1 MEVPRS
7 SDPPLRIKPIQ
18 NTERRK
24 VSCLNGKLPL
34 LLSLSIFP
42 FPSASLP
49 LPQHLC
55 PSVLPGVSFSAQ
67 GPAACP
73 APRTPRAGGSSEG
86 CGAGLALR
94 CRRSRPAPPRLR
106 PPAPHRGA
114 APAGAAAGAA
124 ATGMRRGAG
133 PGRRW
138 ALLWALLWAL
148 CCAAAGGG
156 GGRRRAA
163 SLGEMLREVEA
174 LMEDT
179 QHKLRNAV
187 QEMEAE
193 EEGAKKLSEVNFEN
207 LPPNYHNES
216 DKETRIGNRT
226 VQTHQE
232 IDKVTDNKTGSTV
245 FSETVITSIRDGE
258 NKRNHECIIDE
269 DCETGKY
276 CQFSTFEYKC
286 QLCKT
291 QHTPCSRD
299 VECCGD
305 QLCVWGQCRKSTSKG
320 ENGTICENQHDC
332 NPGMCCA
339 FQKELLFPVCTPL
352 PEEGEPCHD
361 PSNRLLNLITWDL
374 EPDGVLE
381 QCPCASG
388 LICQPQSHSP
398 TSVCEPSANETRN
411 NEKEDP
417 LIMEEMPFLSLI
429 PRDIL
434 SDYEESSVIQEVRR
448 ELESLEE
455 QAGLKPEPDSAQ
467 DLVLGD
473 EI

>member
-1 MEVPRS
+1 
-7 SDPPLRIKPIQ
+7 
-18 NTERRK
+18 
-24 VSCLNGKLPL
+24 
-34 LLSLSIFP
+34 
-42 FPSASLP
+42 
-49 LPQHLC
+49 
-55 PSVLPGVSFSAQ
+55 
-67 GPAACP
+67 
-73 APRTPRAGGSSEG
+73 
-86 CGAGLALR
+86 
-94 CRRSRPAPPRLR
+94 
-106 PPAPHRGA
+106 
-114 APAGAAAGAA
+114 
-124 ATGMRRGAG
+124 MRRGAG
-133 PGRRW
+133 PGPRW
-138 ALLWALLWAL
+138 LLLAALLGGLY
-148 CCAAAGGG
+148 CAAAG

-193 EEGAKKLSEVNFEN
+193 EEGAKKLSEVNFED

-216 DKETRIGNRT
+216 NTETRIGNKT

-245 FSETVITSIRDGE
+245 FSETVITSIKDGE
-258 NKRNHECIIDE
+258 NRRNHECIIDE

-276 CQFSTFEYKC
+276 CQFSTFEYNC

-291 QHTPCSRD
+291 QHTRCSRD

-305 QLCVWGQCRKSTSKG
+305 QLCVWGECRTSTARG
-320 ENGTICENQHDC
+320 ENGTICESQHDC

-339 FQKELLFPVCTPL
+339 FRKELLFPVCTPL

-361 PSNRLLNLITWDL
+361 PSNRLLNLITWEL

-388 LICQPQSHSP
+388 LICQPRSHST
-398 TSVCEPSANETRN
+398 TSVCELSANETRKD
-411 NEKEDP
+411 EKEDP
-417 LIMEEMPFLSLI
+417 LIVDEMPFLSLI
-429 PRDIL
+429 PQEIL
-434 SDYEESSVIQEVRR
+434 SDYEESSVIQEVRK
-448 ELESLEE
+448 ELESLED
-455 QAGLKPEPDSAQ
+455 QAGLEPEPDSAPE
-467 DLVLGD
+467 LFLGD

>member
-1 MEVPRS
+1 MRIWMCVCCS
-7 SDPPLRIKPIQ
+7 IGLLRL
-18 NTERRK
+18 TSR
-24 VSCLNGKLPL
+24 GFGYD
-34 LLSLSIFP
+34 SLSCQNIF
-42 FPSASLP
+42 FSL
-49 LPQHLC
+49 
-55 PSVLPGVSFSAQ
+55 SDG
-67 GPAACP
+67 
-73 APRTPRAGGSSEG
+73 
-86 CGAGLALR
+86 
-94 CRRSRPAPPRLR
+94 
-106 PPAPHRGA
+106 
-114 APAGAAAGAA
+114 
-124 ATGMRRGAG
+124 
-133 PGRRW
+133 
-138 ALLWALLWAL
+138 
-148 CCAAAGGG
+148 
-156 GGRRRAA
+156 
-163 SLGEMLREVEA
+163 
-174 LMEDT
+174 
-179 QHKLRNAV
+179 K
-187 QEMEAE
+187 MEAE

-216 DKETRIGNRT
+216 NMETRIGNKT

-245 FSETVITSIRDGE
+245 FSETVITSIKDGE

-291 QHTPCSRD
+291 QRTHCSRD

-305 QLCVWGQCRKSTSKG
+305 QLCVWGECRKSTSKG

-361 PSNRLLNLITWDL
+361 PSNQLLNLITWEL

-381 QCPCASG
+381 RCPCASG
-388 LICQPQSHSP
+388 LICQPQSHST
-398 TSVCEPSANETRN
+398 TSVCELSANETRN

-417 LIMEEMPFLSLI
+417 LIMDEMPFLSLI

-434 SDYEESSVIQEVRR
+434 SDYEESSVIQEVRK
-448 ELESLEE
+448 ELESLEDE
-455 QAGLKPEPDSAQ
+455 AGLKPEPDSAQ
-467 DLVLGD
+467 ELFLGD

>member
-1 MEVPRS
+1 M
-7 SDPPLRIKPIQ
+7 
-18 NTERRK
+18 RRG
-24 VSCLNGKLPL
+24 SGAGARRRWL
-34 LLSLSIFP
+34 LLAALLG
-42 FPSASLP
+42 A
-49 LPQHLC
+49 LC
-55 PSVLPGVSFSAQ
+55 
-67 GPAACP
+67 
-73 APRTPRAGGSSEG
+73 
-86 CGAGLALR
+86 
-94 CRRSRPAPPRLR
+94 
-106 PPAPHRGA
+106 
-114 APAGAAAGAA
+114 GAAA
-124 ATGMRRGAG
+124 R
-133 PGRRW
+133 
-138 ALLWALLWAL
+138 
-148 CCAAAGGG
+148 G

-216 DKETRIGNRT
+216 NTETRIGNKT

-245 FSETVITSIRDGE
+245 FSETVITSIKDGE

-286 QLCKT
+286 QPCKN
-291 QHTPCSRD
+291 QHTHCSRD

-305 QLCVWGQCRKSTSKG
+305 QLCVWGKCRKSTSKG
-320 ENGTICENQHDC
+320 ENGTICENQQDC

-361 PSNRLLNLITWDL
+361 PSNRLLNLITWEL

-381 QCPCASG
+381 RCPCASG
-388 LICQPQSHSP
+388 LICQPQSHSA
-398 TSVCEPSANETRN
+398 TSVCELSANETRN

-417 LIMEEMPFLSLI
+417 LIMDEMPFLSLI

-434 SDYEESSVIQEVRR
+434 SDDEESSVIQEVRK
-448 ELESLEE
+448 ELESLED
-455 QAGLKPEPDSAQ
+455 QAGLKPEPDSAH
-467 DLVLGD
+467 DLFLGD

>member
-1 MEVPRS
+1 M
-7 SDPPLRIKPIQ
+7 
-18 NTERRK
+18 RRWA
-24 VSCLNGKLPL
+24 VLAAL
-34 LLSLSIFP
+34 L
-42 FPSASLP
+42 
-49 LPQHLC
+49 
-55 PSVLPGVSFSAQ
+55 
-67 GPAACP
+67 AA
-73 APRTPRAGGSSEG
+73 
-86 CGAGLALR
+86 L
-94 CRRSRPAPPRLR
+94 
-106 PPAPHRGA
+106 
-114 APAGAAAGAA
+114 GAAAA
-124 ATGMRRGAG
+124 
-133 PGRRW
+133 
-138 ALLWALLWAL
+138 
-148 CCAAAGGG
+148 G

-193 EEGAKKLSEVNFEN
+193 EEGAKKLSEVSFED

-216 DKETRIGNRT
+216 NTETRVGNRT

-269 DCETGKY
+269 DCEPGKY
-276 CQFSTFEYKC
+276 CQFSTLEYKC
-286 QLCKT
+286 QLCKP

-299 VECCGD
+299 VECCGE
-305 QLCVWGQCRKSTSKG
+305 QLCVWGQCRRSSSRG
-320 ENGTICENQHDC
+320 ENGTICESQHDC
-332 NPGMCCA
+332 SPGTCCA
-339 FQKELLFPVCTPL
+339 FHKELLFPVCTPL

-381 QCPCASG
+381 RCPCAGG
-388 LICQPQSHSP
+388 LSCQPQSHS
-398 TSVCEPSANETRN
+398 TASVCQLSANETQPS
-411 NEKEDP
+411 EKEDP
-417 LIMEEMPFLSLI
+417 LIMDEMPFLSLM
-429 PRDIL
+429 PQDLL

-448 ELESLEE
+448 ELESLED
-455 QAGLKPEPDSAQ
+455 QAGLNPEPDSAQ
-467 DLVLGD
+467 ELLLGD

>member
-1 MEVPRS
+1 M
-7 SDPPLRIKPIQ
+7 
-18 NTERRK
+18 RR
-24 VSCLNGKLPL
+24 GE
-34 LLSLSIFP
+34 
-42 FPSASLP
+42 
-49 LPQHLC
+49 
-55 PSVLPGVSFSAQ
+55 G
-67 GPAACP
+67 P
-73 APRTPRAGGSSEG
+73 APR
-86 CGAGLALR
+86 
-94 CRRSRPAPPRLR
+94 
-106 PPAPHRGA
+106 
-114 APAGAAAGAA
+114 
-124 ATGMRRGAG
+124 
-133 PGRRW
+133 RRW
-138 ALLWALLWAL
+138 LLLLAVLAAL
-148 CCAAAGGG
+148 CCAAAGS

-207 LPPNYHNES
+207 LPPTYHNES
-216 DKETRIGNRT
+216 NTETRIGNKT

-232 IDKVTDNKTGSTV
+232 IDKVTDNRTGSTI
-245 FSETVITSIRDGE
+245 FSETIITSIKGGE

-286 QLCKT
+286 QPCKT
-291 QHTPCSRD
+291 QHTHCSRD

-305 QLCVWGQCRKSTSKG
+305 QLCVWGECRKATSRG

-332 NPGMCCA
+332 NPGTCCA

-361 PSNRLLNLITWDL
+361 PSNRLLNLITWEL

-381 QCPCASG
+381 RCPCASG
-388 LICQPQSHSP
+388 LICQPQSHST
-398 TSVCEPSANETRN
+398 TSVCELSSNETRK

-417 LIMEEMPFLSLI
+417 LNMDEMPFISLI

-434 SDYEESSVIQEVRR
+434 SDYEESSVIQEVRK
-448 ELESLEE
+448 ELESLED
-455 QAGLKPEPDSAQ
+455 QAGVKSEHDPAH
-467 DLVLGD
+467 DLFLGD

>member
-1 MEVPRS
+1 
-7 SDPPLRIKPIQ
+7 IWQ
-18 NTERRK
+18 
-24 VSCLNGKLPL
+24 
-34 LLSLSIFP
+34 
-42 FPSASLP
+42 
-49 LPQHLC
+49 
-55 PSVLPGVSFSAQ
+55 
-67 GPAACP
+67 
-73 APRTPRAGGSSEG
+73 
-86 CGAGLALR
+86 
-94 CRRSRPAPPRLR
+94 
-106 PPAPHRGA
+106 
-114 APAGAAAGAA
+114 
-124 ATGMRRGAG
+124 
-133 PGRRW
+133 
-138 ALLWALLWAL
+138 
-148 CCAAAGGG
+148 
-156 GGRRRAA
+156 
-163 SLGEMLREVEA
+163 
-174 LMEDT
+174 
-179 QHKLRNAV
+179 
-187 QEMEAE
+187 MEAE

-216 DKETRIGNRT
+216 NTETRVGNRT

-269 DCETGKY
+269 DCEAGKY

-286 QLCKT
+286 QLCKP
-291 QHTPCSRD
+291 QHTACSRD
-299 VECCGD
+299 VECCGE
-305 QLCVWGQCRKSTSKG
+305 QLCVWGECRKSTSRG

-381 QCPCASG
+381 KCPCASG
-388 LICQPQSHSP
+388 LSCQPQGHST
-398 TSVCEPSANETRN
+398 TSVCQPSANETQN
-411 NEKEDP
+411 TEKEDP
-417 LIMEEMPFLSLI
+417 LIMDEMPFLSLI
-429 PRDIL
+429 PQDLL

-448 ELESLEE
+448 ELESLED

-467 DLVLGD
+467 DPLLGD

>member
-1 MEVPRS
+1 MGRARGTAPAPAAGPR
-7 SDPPLRIKPIQ
+7 P
-18 NTERRK
+18 
-24 VSCLNGKLPL
+24 PL
-34 LLSLSIFP
+34 LLL
-42 FPSASLP
+42 L
-49 LPQHLC
+49 LL
-55 PSVLPGVSFSAQ
+55 
-67 GPAACP
+67 AA
-73 APRTPRAGGSSEG
+73 
-86 CGAGLALR
+86 AL
-94 CRRSRPAPPRLR
+94 
-106 PPAPHRGA
+106 A
-114 APAGAAAGAA
+114 AP
-124 ATGMRRGAG
+124 
-133 PGRRW
+133 
-138 ALLWALLWAL
+138 
-148 CCAAAGGG
+148 CCAAAGA

-207 LPPNYHNES
+207 LPPSYHNES
-216 DKETRIGNRT
+216 NTETRIGNKT

-232 IDKVTDNKTGSTV
+232 IDKVTNNKTGSTIY
-245 FSETVITSIRDGE
+245 SETVITSIKDGE

-291 QHTPCSRD
+291 QHKHCSRD

-305 QLCVWGQCRKSTSKG
+305 QLCVWGECKKATSKG
-320 ENGTICENQHDC
+320 ENGTICENQQDC
-332 NPGMCCA
+332 NPGTCCA

-352 PEEGEPCHD
+352 PQEGEPCHD
-361 PSNRLLNLITWDL
+361 PSNRLLNLITWEL

-388 LICQPQSHSP
+388 LVCQSHSHST
-398 TSVCEPSANETRN
+398 TSVCELSSNETRN

-417 LIMEEMPFLSLI
+417 SIMDEMPFLSLI

-434 SDYEESSVIQEVRR
+434 SDYEESSVIQEVRK
-448 ELESLEE
+448 ELESLED
-455 QAGLKPEPDSAQ
+455 QVGLKSEPDSAH
-467 DLVLGD
+467 DPFLGD
-473 EI
+473 EEM

>member
-1 MEVPRS
+1 M
-7 SDPPLRIKPIQ
+7 
-18 NTERRK
+18 
-24 VSCLNGKLPL
+24 
-34 LLSLSIFP
+34 
-42 FPSASLP
+42 
-49 LPQHLC
+49 
-55 PSVLPGVSFSAQ
+55 
-67 GPAACP
+67 
-73 APRTPRAGGSSEG
+73 
-86 CGAGLALR
+86 
-94 CRRSRPAPPRLR
+94 
-106 PPAPHRGA
+106 
-114 APAGAAAGAA
+114 
-124 ATGMRRGAG
+124 
-133 PGRRW
+133 RRW
-138 ALLWALLWAL
+138 ALVAALGAALAAAL
-148 CCAAAGGG
+148 CLPAAG

-193 EEGAKKLSEVNFEN
+193 EEGAKKLSEVSFES

-216 DKETRIGNRT
+216 NTETRVGNRT

-286 QLCKT
+286 QLCKP

-299 VECCGD
+299 VECCGE
-305 QLCVWGQCRKSTSKG
+305 QLCVWGKCTRATAKG

-332 NPGMCCA
+332 NPGTCCA

-388 LICQPQSHSP
+388 LSCQPHGHRS
-398 TSVCEPSANETRN
+398 TSVCQLSANETQN
-411 NEKEDP
+411 TEKEDP
-417 LIMEEMPFLSLI
+417 LVVDEMPFLSLI
-429 PRDIL
+429 PQDLL

-448 ELESLEE
+448 ELESLQD
-455 QAGLKPEPDSAQ
+455 QAGFKPEPDSAQ

>member
-1 MEVPRS
+1 
-7 SDPPLRIKPIQ
+7 
-18 NTERRK
+18 
-24 VSCLNGKLPL
+24 
-34 LLSLSIFP
+34 
-42 FPSASLP
+42 
-49 LPQHLC
+49 
-55 PSVLPGVSFSAQ
+55 
-67 GPAACP
+67 
-73 APRTPRAGGSSEG
+73 
-86 CGAGLALR
+86 
-94 CRRSRPAPPRLR
+94 
-106 PPAPHRGA
+106 
-114 APAGAAAGAA
+114 
-124 ATGMRRGAG
+124 MRRGAG
-133 PGRRW
+133 AGPRRRRW
-138 ALLWALLWAL
+138 LLLLAVLAAL
-148 CCAAAGGG
+148 CRAAAGS

-207 LPPNYHNES
+207 LPPTYHNES
-216 DKETRIGNRT
+216 NTETRIGNKT

-232 IDKVTDNKTGSTV
+232 IDKVTDNRTGSTI
-245 FSETVITSIRDGE
+245 FSETIITSIKDGE

-286 QLCKT
+286 QPCKT
-291 QHTPCSRD
+291 QHTHCSRD

-305 QLCVWGQCRKSTSKG
+305 QLCVWGECRKAISRG

-332 NPGMCCA
+332 NPGTCCA
-339 FQKELLFPVCTPL
+339 FQKELLFPVCSPL

-361 PSNRLLNLITWDL
+361 PSNRLLNLITWEL

-381 QCPCASG
+381 RCPCASG
-388 LICQPQSHSP
+388 LICQPQSSHGT
-398 TSVCEPSANETRN
+398 TSVCELSSNETRN
-411 NEKEDP
+411 NEKEDH
-417 LIMEEMPFLSLI
+417 LNMDEMPFISLI

-434 SDYEESSVIQEVRR
+434 SDYEESSIIQEVQK
-448 ELESLEE
+448 ELESLEDR
-455 QAGLKPEPDSAQ
+455 AGVKPEHDPPH
-467 DLVLGD
+467 DLLLGD

>member
-1 MEVPRS
+1 
-7 SDPPLRIKPIQ
+7 
-18 NTERRK
+18 RRW
-24 VSCLNGKLPL
+24 L
-34 LLSLSIFP
+34 LL
-42 FPSASLP
+42 A
-49 LPQHLC
+49 
-55 PSVLPGVSFSAQ
+55 
-67 GPAACP
+67 
-73 APRTPRAGGSSEG
+73 
-86 CGAGLALR
+86 
-94 CRRSRPAPPRLR
+94 
-106 PPAPHRGA
+106 
-114 APAGAAAGAA
+114 
-124 ATGMRRGAG
+124 
-133 PGRRW
+133 
-138 ALLWALLWAL
+138 ALLWALG
-148 CCAAAGGG
+148 CSAAGS

-216 DKETRIGNRT
+216 NIETRIGNKT

-245 FSETVITSIRDGE
+245 FSETVITSIKDRE
-258 NKRNHECIIDE
+258 NKINHECIIDE

-276 CQFSTFEYKC
+276 CQFSTFEYTC

-291 QHTPCSRD
+291 QRMPCSRD

-305 QLCVWGQCRKSTSKG
+305 QLCVWGECRKSTSKG
-320 ENGTICENQHDC
+320 ENGTICESQHDC
-332 NPGMCCA
+332 KPGMCCA

-361 PSNRLLNLITWDL
+361 PSNRLLNLITWEL

-381 QCPCASG
+381 RCPCASG
-388 LICQPQSHSP
+388 LICQAQSHST
-398 TSVCEPSANETRN
+398 TSVCELSANDTGN

-417 LIMEEMPFLSLI
+417 LIMEEMPFVSLMS
-429 PRDIL
+429 RDTL
-434 SDYEESSVIQEVRR
+434 SDYEESSIIQEVRK
-448 ELESLEE
+448 ELESLE
-455 QAGLKPEPDSAQ
+455 QRAGLKPEPEPEPAH
-467 DLVLGD
+467 DLLLGD

>member
-1 MEVPRS
+1 M
-7 SDPPLRIKPIQ
+7 
-18 NTERRK
+18 
-24 VSCLNGKLPL
+24 
-34 LLSLSIFP
+34 
-42 FPSASLP
+42 
-49 LPQHLC
+49 
-55 PSVLPGVSFSAQ
+55 
-67 GPAACP
+67 
-73 APRTPRAGGSSEG
+73 
-86 CGAGLALR
+86 
-94 CRRSRPAPPRLR
+94 
-106 PPAPHRGA
+106 
-114 APAGAAAGAA
+114 
-124 ATGMRRGAG
+124 
-133 PGRRW
+133 RRW
-138 ALLWALLWAL
+138 ALVAALGAALAAAL
-148 CCAAAGGG
+148 CLPAAG

-193 EEGAKKLSEVNFEN
+193 EEGAKKLSEVRFEN

-216 DKETRIGNRT
+216 NTETRVGNRT

-286 QLCKT
+286 QLCKP

-299 VECCGD
+299 VECCGE
-305 QLCVWGQCRKSTSKG
+305 QLCVWGQCRRSAAKG

-332 NPGMCCA
+332 NPGTCCA
-339 FQKELLFPVCTPL
+339 FRKELLFPVCTPL

-388 LICQPQSHSP
+388 LSCQPLSHSP
-398 TSVCEPSANETRN
+398 TSVCQLSANETQN
-411 NEKEDP
+411 TEKEDP
-417 LIMEEMPFLSLI
+417 LIVDEMPFLSLI
-429 PRDIL
+429 PQDLL

-448 ELESLEE
+448 ELESLQD
-455 QAGLKPEPDSAQ
+455 QAAFKPEPDSAQ
-467 DLVLGD
+467 DLVLED

>member
-1 MEVPRS
+1 M
-7 SDPPLRIKPIQ
+7 
-18 NTERRK
+18 RRE
-24 VSCLNGKLPL
+24 
-34 LLSLSIFP
+34 
-42 FPSASLP
+42 A
-49 LPQHLC
+49 
-55 PSVLPGVSFSAQ
+55 
-67 GPAACP
+67 
-73 APRTPRAGGSSEG
+73 
-86 CGAGLALR
+86 GAGL
-94 CRRSRPAPPRLR
+94 
-106 PPAPHRGA
+106 
-114 APAGAAAGAA
+114 
-124 ATGMRRGAG
+124 
-133 PGRRW
+133 GRRW
-138 ALLWALLWAL
+138 LLLAALLCALG
-148 CCAAAGGG
+148 CSAAGS

-216 DKETRIGNRT
+216 NTETRIGNKT

-245 FSETVITSIRDGE
+245 FSETVITSIKDGE

-276 CQFSTFEYKC
+276 CQFSTFEYTC

-291 QHTPCSRD
+291 QHMPCSRD
-299 VECCGD
+299 VECCGE
-305 QLCVWGQCRKSTSKG
+305 QLCVWGKCRKSTSKG

-332 NPGMCCA
+332 NPGTCCA

-381 QCPCASG
+381 RCPCASG
-388 LICQPQSHSP
+388 LICQAKSYST
-398 TSVCEPSANETRN
+398 TSVCELSGNDTGN

-417 LIMEEMPFLSLI
+417 LIMEEMPFLSLM

-434 SDYEESSVIQEVRR
+434 SDYEESSVIQEVRK
-448 ELESLEE
+448 ELESLED
-455 QAGLKPEPDSAQ
+455 QAALKPEPESAH
-467 DLVLGD
+467 DLFLGD

>member
-1 MEVPRS
+1 
-7 SDPPLRIKPIQ
+7 
-18 NTERRK
+18 
-24 VSCLNGKLPL
+24 
-34 LLSLSIFP
+34 
-42 FPSASLP
+42 
-49 LPQHLC
+49 
-55 PSVLPGVSFSAQ
+55 
-67 GPAACP
+67 
-73 APRTPRAGGSSEG
+73 
-86 CGAGLALR
+86 
-94 CRRSRPAPPRLR
+94 
-106 PPAPHRGA
+106 
-114 APAGAAAGAA
+114 
-124 ATGMRRGAG
+124 MRRGAARAAEPG
-133 PGRRW
+133 PRRRLLLLLLLAA
-138 ALLWALLWAL
+138 ALAAP
-148 CCAAAGGG
+148 CCAATGD

-207 LPPNYHNES
+207 LPPTYHNES
-216 DKETRIGNRT
+216 NTETRIGNKT

-232 IDKVTDNKTGSTV
+232 IDK
-245 FSETVITSIRDGE
+245 
-258 NKRNHECIIDE
+258 ECIIDE

-291 QHTPCSRD
+291 QHKHCSRD

-305 QLCVWGQCRKSTSKG
+305 QLCIWGECKKATSKG
-320 ENGTICENQHDC
+320 ENGTICETQQDC

-361 PSNRLLNLITWDL
+361 PSNRLLNLITWEL

-388 LICQPQSHSP
+388 LICQPHSHGT
-398 TSVCEPSANETRN
+398 TSVCELSSNETRN

-417 LIMEEMPFLSLI
+417 LIMDEMPFLSLI

-434 SDYEESSVIQEVRR
+434 SDYEESSVIQEVRK
-448 ELESLEE
+448 ELESLED
-455 QAGLKPEPDSAQ
+455 QVGLKSEPDSAH
-467 DLVLGD
+467 DPFLGD

>member
-1 MEVPRS
+1 
-7 SDPPLRIKPIQ
+7 
-18 NTERRK
+18 
-24 VSCLNGKLPL
+24 
-34 LLSLSIFP
+34 
-42 FPSASLP
+42 
-49 LPQHLC
+49 
-55 PSVLPGVSFSAQ
+55 
-67 GPAACP
+67 
-73 APRTPRAGGSSEG
+73 
-86 CGAGLALR
+86 
-94 CRRSRPAPPRLR
+94 
-106 PPAPHRGA
+106 
-114 APAGAAAGAA
+114 
-124 ATGMRRGAG
+124 MRRGPAPAAEPG
-133 PGRRW
+133 PRLLLLLLLLLAA
-138 ALLWALLWAL
+138 ALAAP
-148 CCAAAGGG
+148 CCAAAGD

-207 LPPNYHNES
+207 LPPTYHNES
-216 DKETRIGNRT
+216 NTETRIGNKT

-232 IDKVTDNKTGSTV
+232 IDKVTDNKTGSTIY
-245 FSETVITSIRDGE
+245 SETVITSIKDGE

-269 DCETGKY
+269 DCEAGKY

-291 QHTPCSRD
+291 QHKHCSRD

-305 QLCVWGQCRKSTSKG
+305 QLCIWGECKKATSKG
-320 ENGTICENQHDC
+320 ENGTICETQQDC

-361 PSNRLLNLITWDL
+361 PSNRLLNLITWEL

-388 LICQPQSHSP
+388 LICQPHSHGT
-398 TSVCEPSANETRN
+398 TSVCELSSNETRN

-417 LIMEEMPFLSLI
+417 LIMDKMPFLSLI

-434 SDYEESSVIQEVRR
+434 SDYEESSVIQEVRK
-448 ELESLEE
+448 ELESLEN
-455 QAGLKPEPDSAQ
+455 QVGLKSEPDSAH
-467 DLVLGD
+467 DPFLGD